1 MVATAHTR
9 TPMALLFGL
18 LFGAFIGSFL
28 NVCVH
33 RLPRNESV
41 VQPPSRCYACG
52 ARVRWYDNLPV
63 LSYLILRGRCRWCG
77 SGYSPRYLVLELL
90 VAAVTGAVTWWAFSP
105 TAPLAPWLGQA
116 GAPLW
121 LGQAAAGTVL
131 LCLAWFLV
139 VATLID
145 LEHLIIPDELTKSF
159 QLAAPFL
166 AMACATNAGYGWD
179 ASAWM
184 FTRDIFGTWHADPGR
199 FLGWTL
205 GTVGVVLALLAA
217 SLPLA
222 RHIYST
228 YCPPSERWR
237 DEDHRGFR
245 AGVLWFIAATAIAA
259 LALVALVLFAGGTG
273 SGRLAA
279 AQLGQALL
287 GSCAGWCSLYLIGLL
302 GTIAFRKNAMGF
314 GDVKFLAPIGAFLGP
329 IGVLYAFFG
338 AAIVGSVIGLPMFL
352 LRRRRQI
359 PFGPYLA
366 LGTVLALVWGPQ
378 VHAWL
383 FRGLLAL

>member
-1 MVATAHTR
+1 
-9 TPMALLFGL
+9 MALFLGL

-77 SGYSPRYLVLELL
+77 STFSARYLVLEVL
-90 VAAVTGAVTWWAFSP
+90 VAAVTGLVAWWAFSP
-105 TAPLAPWLGQA
+105 AAPLSPWLGVA

-121 LGQAAAGTVL
+121 LGQVAAGGVL
-131 LCLAWFLV
+131 LCLTWFLV

-166 AMACATNAGYGWD
+166 ATLCATNTSYGWD
-179 ASAWM
+179 VGGWL
-184 FTRDIFGTWHADPGR
+184 FTRDVFGEMRAEPGR
-199 FLGWTL
+199 FLTWTL
-205 GTVGVVLALLAA
+205 GTVAAVLAVLAA
-217 SLPLA
+217 SLPIA
-222 RHIYST
+222 RHVYST
-228 YCPPSERWR
+228 YCPPSECWR

-245 AGVLWFIAATAIAA
+245 IGVLWFIAATFVASLALGALVWLGGAHPAA
-259 LALVALVLFAGGTG
+259 LV
-273 SGRLAA
+273 AA

-287 GSCAGWCSLYLIGLL
+287 GSCAGWCSLYLVGLL
-302 GTIAFRKNAMGF
+302 GTIVFRKNAMGF

-329 IGVLYAFFG
+329 VGVLYAFFG
-338 AAIVGSVIGLPMFL
+338 AAVVGSIIGLPML
-352 LRRRRQI
+352 LISRRRKQGRRPARQF

-366 LGTVLALVWGPQ
+366 LGTALALAWGPQ

-383 FRGLLAL
+383 FRDL

>member
-1 MVATAHTR
+1 
-9 TPMALLFGL
+9 
-18 LFGAFIGSFL
+18 
-28 NVCVH
+28 
-33 RLPRNESV
+33 
-41 VQPPSRCYACG
+41 
-52 ARVRWYDNLPV
+52 VRWYDNLPV

-90 VAAVTGAVTWWAFSP
+90 VAGVTGAVTWWTFSAA
-105 TAPLAPWLGQA
+105 APLSPWLGQA

-121 LGQAAAGTVL
+121 LGQAAAGAVL

-166 AMACATNAGYGWD
+166 AMFCATNAGYGWD
-179 ASAWM
+179 VGAWM
-184 FTRDIFGTWHADPGR
+184 ATRDVFGEWRADPGR
-199 FLGWTL
+199 FLAWTL
-205 GTVGVVLALLAA
+205 GAIGVVLAVLGA

-228 YCPPSERWR
+228 YCPASERWR

-245 AGVLWFIAATAIAA
+245 TGVLWFLAATAVGA
-259 LALVALVLFAGGTG
+259 LALVALVGLGGDTRT
-273 SGRLAA
+273 GRLAA

-338 AAIVGSVIGLPMFL
+338 AAIAGSVIGLPMFL

-366 LGTVLALVWGPQ
+366 LGTVLALAWGPR

-383 FRGLLAL
+383 FRGLFAD

>member
-1 MVATAHTR
+1 
-9 TPMALLFGL
+9 MALFFGL

-63 LSYLILRGRCRWCG
+63 LSYLILRGRCRWCA
-77 SGYSPRYLVLELL
+77 SPYSPRYLVLELL
-90 VAAVTGAVTWWAFSP
+90 VAAITGLVAWWAFSDQ
-105 TAPLAPWLGQA
+105 APLAPWLEFA
-116 GAPLW
+116 GAPRW
-121 LGQAAAGTVL
+121 LAQAAAGTVL
-131 LCLAWFLV
+131 LVLAWYLV
-139 VATLID
+139 VSTLID

-166 AMACATNAGYGWD
+166 AVCCATSTGYGWD
-179 ASAWM
+179 VGGWM
-184 FTRDIFGTWHADPGR
+184 FSRDVFGEVHTHPGR
-199 FLGWTL
+199 FLAWTG
-205 GTVGVVLALLAA
+205 GTIAVALTVLAL

-222 RHIYST
+222 RYVYST
-228 YCPPSERWR
+228 YCPASERWR

-245 AGVLWFIAATAIAA
+245 VGVLWFIGATAIGA
-259 LALVALVLFAGGTG
+259 LALAVLVGLGGN
-273 SGRLAA
+273 RPAAQIAA

-287 GSCAGWCSLYLIGLL
+287 GSLAGWGSLYLVGLL
-302 GTIAFRKNAMGF
+302 GTVAFRKNAMGF

-338 AAIVGSVIGLPMFL
+338 AAVAGSIIGLPMFL
-352 LRRRRQI
+352 LRRKRQI

-366 LGTVLALVWGPQ
+366 LGTALALAWGPQ

-383 FRGLLAL
+383 FRGLLG

>member
-1 MVATAHTR
+1 
-9 TPMALLFGL
+9 MALLLGL

-63 LSYLILRGRCRWCG
+63 LSYLVLRGRCRWCG
-77 SGYSPRYLVLELL
+77 SSYSPRYLLLEVL
-90 VAAVTGAVTWWAFSP
+90 VAAVTGAVVWWTCSP
-105 TAPLAPWLGQA
+105 TGPLSPWLLQA

-121 LGQAAAGTVL
+121 LAQAAAGAAL
-131 LCLAWFLV
+131 LCMAWFLV

-166 AMACATNAGYGWD
+166 AILCATNAGFGWD
-179 ASAWM
+179 AGGWLFA
-184 FTRDIFGTWHADPGR
+184 RDIDGGLRVDPGR
-199 FLGWTL
+199 FLTWTL
-205 GTVGVVLALLAA
+205 GGVGATLAVLAV

-222 RHIYST
+222 RHVYST
-228 YCPPSERWR
+228 YCPVSERWR
-237 DEDHRGFR
+237 EEDHRGFR
-245 AGVLWFIAATAIAA
+245 AGVLWFIAATALGA
-259 LALVALVLFAGGTG
+259 LALVALVWLGGRAPAGQ
-273 SGRLAA
+273 LAA

-287 GSCAGWCSLYLIGLL
+287 GSCAGWCSLYLVGLL

-338 AAIVGSVIGLPMFL
+338 AAVAGSILGLPMYL

-366 LGTVLALVWGPQ
+366 LGAVLALVWGPQ

-383 FRGLLAL
+383 FRGLLAP

>member
-1 MVATAHTR
+1 
-9 TPMALLFGL
+9 MALFLGV

-41 VQPPSRCYACG
+41 VHPPSRCYGCG

-77 SGYSPRYLVLELL
+77 SGYSPRYLVLEVL
-90 VAAVTGAVTWWAFSP
+90 VAAVTGLVAWWAFSP
-105 TAPLAPWLGQA
+105 AAPLSPWLGLT

-121 LGQAAAGTVL
+121 VGQAAAGCVL

-166 AMACATNAGYGWD
+166 ATLCATNAGYGWD
-179 ASAWM
+179 AGGWM
-184 FTRDIFGTWHADPGR
+184 FTRDVFGDVRAEPGR
-199 FLGWTL
+199 FLAWTL
-205 GTVGVVLALLAA
+205 GTVGAVLAVLVA

-222 RHIYST
+222 RHVYST
-228 YCPPSERWR
+228 YCPASERWR

-245 AGVLWFIAATAIAA
+245 TGVLWFVAVTAFAA
-259 LALVALVLFAGGTG
+259 LALAVLVWLGGS
-273 SGRLAA
+273 SGPGQMAA

-287 GSCAGWCSLYLIGLL
+287 GSCAGWCSLYLVGLL
-302 GTIAFRKNAMGF
+302 GTIVFRKNAMGF

-338 AAIVGSVIGLPMFL
+338 AAVAGSILGLPMYL
-352 LRRRRQI
+352 LRQRRQI

-366 LGTVLALVWGPQ
+366 LGTVLALAWGPQ
-378 VHAWL
+378 VHGWL
-383 FRGLLAL
+383 FRGLFAP